1 MRRFVMSCL
10 LFAVGFAVC
19 VIDQSDAAYAGLSTS
34 SESGSTISVGV
45 SSDASSPGNTGI
57 TAGNSTIG
65 GGSDTGGAAS
75 FVPVC
80 TSTVL
85 ALNNDVGPPAGVTTP
100 GSWYSIVCTTSSGG
114 TTTTNPWIPNGS
126 APAIPAATP
135 AVNPY
140 ALAMQAE
147 NSLQLPSPTIN
158 FNPATNAVVNLP
170 TWLWIDPA
178 LWHPYVVNATVGTVT
193 ATATA
198 TPESVSYNLG
208 DGDALTCPGPGTA
221 YRTDQPSAEQQTS
234 CSYAYPSTSSAQPSP
249 DGNPNDG
256 AFRVTATVTW
266 QVSWSA
272 QGAPGGGGLPSLTTS
287 SATNLRVEQVESVNS

>member
-1 MRRFVMSCL
+1 MRRFLMSVVVL
-10 LFAVGFAVC
+10 VFASVAL
-19 VIDQSDAAYAGLSTS
+19 VIDLPISAHAAAATST
-34 SESGSTISVGV
+34 ESIGTISVGA
-45 SSDASSPGNTGI
+45 SSDASSPGATGT
-57 TAGNSTIG
+57 TADNSTVG

-126 APAIPAATP
+126 APTIPAATP

-158 FNPATNAVVNLP
+158 FNPATNAVVNLS
-170 TWLWIDPA
+170 TWIWIDPA
-178 LWHPYVVNATVGTVT
+178 SWHPYVVSATVGTVT

-221 YRTDQPSAEQQTS
+221 YRTDQPSAAQQTY
-234 CSYAYPSTSSAQPSP
+234 CSYAYPSTSSGQPSP

-272 QGAPGGGGLPSLTTS
+272 QGAPGGGGLPSLTTF